1 MLLVE
6 RFGVGTLLSTYYFD
20 FLVRQSLETSEPLA
34 SHARVCACAELPRR
48 CVFEQM
54 YHNELVQ
61 ICSVHGAF
69 LHLYFYLFICL
80 FMRAT

>member
-1 MLLVE
+1 MPLVE
-6 RFGVGTLLSTYYFD
+6 RFGVGTLSSTYDFD

-34 SHARVCACAELPRR
+34 SHARVCACAEVRR

-69 LHLYFYLFICL
+69 LHL
-80 FMRAT
+80 